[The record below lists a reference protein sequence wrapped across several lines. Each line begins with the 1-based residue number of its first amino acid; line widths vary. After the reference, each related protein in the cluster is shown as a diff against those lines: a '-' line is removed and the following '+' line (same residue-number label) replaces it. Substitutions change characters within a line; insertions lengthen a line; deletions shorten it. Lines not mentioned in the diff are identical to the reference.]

1 MFVDRQNCNNTCTNK
16 NKIMPLVRQDINQ
29 STTSRPPVRI
39 TPPTGARIPA
49 SAIIRQEPSGGIVVP
64 EKTTVTKSVMKY
76 APFLAGAAILFYF
89 LRRK

>member
-1 MFVDRQNCNNTCTNK
+1 MPQVDIDAET
-16 NKIMPLVRQDINQ
+16 
-29 STTSRPPVRI
+29 STTSRPKVV
-39 TPPTGARIPA
+39 TYTSSTGQNIQAPA
-49 SAIIRQEPSGGIVVP
+49 SAIVKQTPAGDIVVT

>member
-1 MFVDRQNCNNTCTNK
+1 
-16 NKIMPLVRQDINQ
+16 MPQVNIDAET
-29 STTSRPPVRI
+29 STTSRPKVV
-39 TPPTGARIPA
+39 TYTSSTGQKVQAPA
-49 SAIIRQEPSGGIVVP
+49 SAIVKQTPAGTIVVT

>member
-1 MFVDRQNCNNTCTNK
+1 
-16 NKIMPLVRQDINQ
+16 MPQVNIDAET
-29 STTSRPPVRI
+29 STTSRPKVV
-39 TPPTGARIPA
+39 TYTSSTGQVVQAPA
-49 SAIIRQEPSGGIVVP
+49 SAVVKQTPAGDIVVT

>member
-1 MFVDRQNCNNTCTNK
+1 
-16 NKIMPLVRQDINQ
+16 MPQVNIDAET
-29 STTSRPPVRI
+29 STTSRPKVV
-39 TPPTGARIPA
+39 TYTSSTGQKVQAQA
-49 SAIIRQEPSGGIVVP
+49 SAIVKQTPAGDIVVT

>member
-1 MFVDRQNCNNTCTNK
+1 
-16 NKIMPLVRQDINQ
+16 MPQVNIDAET
-29 STTSRPPVRI
+29 STTSRPKVV
-39 TPPTGARIPA
+39 TYTSSTGQKVQAPA
-49 SAIIRQEPSGGIVVP
+49 SAVVKQTPAGDIVVT